1 MKYYKAAESVTKGHP
16 DKLCDYI
23 ADRILDRYLR
33 DDKNARVAVEV
44 MATKGLIL
52 IAGEVTSTAK
62 VNVKQIARSA
72 LSDVGYP
79 PFRFRVK
86 TKIHKQSPD
95 IAQGVNQGGLIGAGD
110 QGIVYGYA
118 TDETL
123 EYLPLAQVLARK
135 LTRKLEEVR
144 EEGIVKGLKPDGKC
158 LVVLEYEDG
167 GASRVQSVVL
177 STQHDEKLD
186 VTELRQAI
194 LAEVIRPVLDR
205 RLPYSEEDIYI
216 NPTGRFVLGGPEAD
230 TGLTG
235 RKLAVDTYAGLSRHG
250 GGAFSGK
257 DPTKVDRSAAYMAR
271 LIARSIVSAGFAKKC
286 EVSIAYAIGKPDP
299 LFWDIDCFGTETR
312 DLEEIKERCET
323 LFPLSVL
330 PMIQYLQLRR
340 GGYAEL
346 AIKGHFGNL
355 LEPWEN
361 SLAGMLLSKGGG
373 LHADDE

>member
-1 MKYYKAAESVTKGHP
+1 MKHYKAAESVTKGHP

-44 MATKGLIL
+44 MATKGVIL

-62 VNVKQIARSA
+62 VNVKQVARFA
-72 LSDVGYP
+72 LSDIGYD
-79 PFRFRVK
+79 PFNFRIK
-86 TKIHKQSPD
+86 TKIHKQSSD
-95 IAQGVNQGGLIGAGD
+95 IAQGVNQGDLIGAGD

-118 TDETL
+118 TDETP

-144 EEGIVKGLKPDGKC
+144 EEGIVQGLKPDGKC
-158 LVVLEYEDG
+158 LVVLEYADG
-167 GASRVQSVVL
+167 KASRVQSVVL

-186 VTELRQAI
+186 VTKLRQAV
-194 LAEVIRPVLDR
+194 LAEVICPVLDGV
-205 RLPYSEEDIYI
+205 LPFSEDDTYI
-216 NPTGRFVLGGPEAD
+216 NPTGRFVLGGPAAD

-235 RKLAVDTYAGLSRHG
+235 RKLAVDSYGGLAKHG

-271 LIARSIVSAGFAKKC
+271 LIARSIVSASFAKEC

-299 LFWDIDCFGTETR
+299 LFWDLDCFGTETK
-312 DLEEIKERCET
+312 DIENIKEQCET

-330 PMIQYLQLRR
+330 PMIQYLKLRK
-340 GGYAEL
+340 GSYAPL
-346 AIKGHFGNL
+346 AIHGHFGNSEL
-355 LEPWEN
+355 PWEN
-361 SLAGMLLSKGGG
+361 DLAGILLKMGGG
-373 LHADDE
+373 KA

>member
-1 MKYYKAAESVTKGHP
+1 MKHYKAAESVTKGHP

-23 ADRILDRYLR
+23 ADRILDKYLR

-52 IAGEVTSTAK
+52 IAGEVTSSAK
-62 VNVKQIARSA
+62 VNVKQTARFA
-72 LSDVGYP
+72 LADIGYD
-79 PFRFRVK
+79 PFRFRIK

-95 IAQGVNQGGLIGAGD
+95 IAQGVNLEGLIGAGD

-118 TDETL
+118 TDETP

-158 LVVLEYEDG
+158 LVVLEYEDSK
-167 GASRVQSVVL
+167 ASRVQSVVL

-186 VTELRQAI
+186 VTELRQDI

-205 RLPYSEEDIYI
+205 KLPYSEDDIYI
-216 NPTGRFVLGGPEAD
+216 NPTGRFVFGGPEAD

-235 RKLAVDTYAGLSRHG
+235 RKLAVDTYAGLSHHG

-271 LIARSIVSAGFAKKC
+271 LMARSIVSAGFAKEC
-286 EVSIAYAIGKPDP
+286 DVSIAYAIGKPDP

-330 PMIQYLQLRR
+330 PMIQYLRLRR

-346 AIKGHFGNL
+346 AIKGHFGNTF
-355 LEPWEN
+355 EPWEN
-361 SLAGMLLSKGGG
+361 SLAGVLLRKGGDT
-373 LHADDE
+373 HANDK